1 MESNKIEV
9 LYPHQ
14 QYLFKMHY
22 NFNWEM
28 LKPICDELINEE
40 SNKPIPILHNGKS
53 SYTHK
58 QQPHLHPAFFEYYNW
73 LMNRVR
79 AIYTQ
84 GMGYAFADKLNIANS
99 WINLQEK
106 GGYTSEHNH
115 AHTFLVASTYL
126 YMPENGGYFEAKDPL
141 ELLNSN
147 GYHNMSEWRWKEI
160 KTISG
165 DILIFPSW
173 LIHRTQKNES
183 DEGRYVMTTNFVTRF

>member
-1 MESNKIEV
+1 MTGV
-9 LYPHQ
+9 QTCAL
-14 QYLFKMHY
+14 
-22 NFNWEM
+22 
-28 LKPICDELINEE
+28 PI
-40 SNKPIPILHNGKS
+40 S
-53 SYTHK
+53 
-58 QQPHLHPAFFEYYNW
+58 
-73 LMNRVR
+73 
-79 AIYTQ
+79 
-84 GMGYAFADKLNIANS
+84 
-99 WINLQEK
+99 
-106 GGYTSEHNH
+106 
-115 AHTFLVASTYL
+115 YL